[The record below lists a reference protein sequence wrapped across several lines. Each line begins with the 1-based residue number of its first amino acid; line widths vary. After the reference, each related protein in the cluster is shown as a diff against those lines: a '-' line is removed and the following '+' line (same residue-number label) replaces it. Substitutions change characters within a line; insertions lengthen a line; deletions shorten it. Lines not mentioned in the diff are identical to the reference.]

1 LAPERRSDEQLL
13 DAFVT
18 GERSAFEELVR
29 RHEDR
34 LFGLALRMTGNRADA
49 LDATQD
55 AFVAAFR
62 RAPSFRG
69 DAAFGTWLY
78 RIAINATQD
87 LLRKRGR
94 DVVSET
100 EETEAPV
107 RSAVERVE
115 DAVVAR
121 VDVARA
127 LAALPEE
134 YREAVV
140 MHDLGGVPYEEIA
153 QLTGTPMGT
162 VKSRISRGRRQ
173 LAGLL
178 EHRDAGEPSN
188 RATRGPTPGGA
199 IS

>member
-1 LAPERRSDEQLL
+1 LAPEARSDEQLIE
-13 DAFVT
+13 AFVA
-18 GERSAFEELVR
+18 GERPAFEEIVR

-34 LFGLALRMTGNRADA
+34 LFGLALRMTGNRTDA

-62 RAPSFRG
+62 RAHSFRG
-69 DAAFGTWLY
+69 DSAFGTWLY
-78 RIAINATQD
+78 RVAINVTQD
-87 LLRKRGR
+87 LLRKRSR

-100 EETEAPV
+100 EVEEHAATG
-107 RSAVERVE
+107 SVERVE
-115 DAVVAR
+115 DAAVAR
-121 VDVARA
+121 LDVARA

-140 MHDLGGVPYEEIA
+140 MHDLGGVPYDEIA
-153 QLTGTPMGT
+153 RLTQTPMGT

-178 EHRDAGEPSN
+178 EHREAPEPSN
-188 RATRGPTPGGA
+188 RKTPDTTPGGA
-199 IS
+199 LS

>member
-1 LAPERRSDEQLL
+1 MAPEQRSDESLVE
-13 DAFVT
+13 AFVA
-18 GERSAFEELVR
+18 GERSAFDELIR

-34 LFGLALRMTGNRADA
+34 LFALALRMTGNRTDA
-49 LDATQD
+49 LDATQE

-62 RAPSFRG
+62 RADSFRG

-94 DVVSET
+94 NPVAEAEESESP
-100 EETEAPV
+100 E
-107 RSAVERVE
+107 RSEVERVE
-115 DAVVAR
+115 DSVVAR
-121 VDVARA
+121 VDLARA
-127 LAALPEE
+127 LAALPHE

-153 QLTGTPMGT
+153 QFTGAPMGT

-173 LAGLL
+173 LAQLL
-178 EHRDAGEPSN
+178 EH
-188 RATRGPTPGGA
+188 PGGA
-199 IS
+199 TASKEQSPETTTGGALS

>member
-1 LAPERRSDEQLL
+1 MAREPRSDEQLL
-13 DAFVT
+13 DAFLG
-18 GERSAFEELVR
+18 GESGAFEELVR

-34 LFGLALRMTGNRADA
+34 LFGLALRMTGNRSDA

-62 RAPSFRG
+62 RAGSFRG

-78 RIAINATQD
+78 RIAINAAQD
-87 LLRKRGR
+87 LLRRR
-94 DVVSET
+94 SREAVADTPDAET
-100 EETEAPV
+100 VE
-107 RSAVERVE
+107 SGGGERVE
-115 DAVVAR
+115 DAVAVR
-121 VDVARA
+121 LDLARA
-127 LAALPEE
+127 LAALPDE

-153 QLTGTPMGT
+153 QLTGAPMGT

-178 EHRDAGEPSN
+178 EHRDPRAPSN
-188 RATRGPTPGGA
+188 QTTDPTPGGA
-199 IS
+199 LS

>member
-1 LAPERRSDEQLL
+1 MAPEHRSDESLVS
-13 DAFVT
+13 AFVA
-18 GERSAFEELVR
+18 GERSAFDELVR

-34 LFGLALRMTGNRADA
+34 LFGLALRMTGNRTDA

-62 RAPSFRG
+62 RAASFRG

-78 RIAINATQD
+78 RIAINSSQD

-94 DVVSET
+94 NLVA
-100 EETEAPV
+100 EADEAESPE
-107 RSAVERVE
+107 RSADERVE
-115 DAVVAR
+115 DSVVAR
-121 VDVARA
+121 LDVARA
-127 LAALPEE
+127 LAALPDE

-153 QLTGTPMGT
+153 YLTGAPMGT

-173 LAGLL
+173 LAQLL
-178 EHRDAGEPSN
+178 EHPGAEMSSNQQNPEP
-188 RATRGPTPGGA
+188 TTGGA
-199 IS
+199 LS

>member
-1 LAPERRSDEQLL
+1 MAPEPRSDEELVG
-13 DAFVT
+13 AFVA

-34 LFGLALRMTGNRADA
+34 LFGLALRMTGNRTDA

-62 RAPSFRG
+62 RAHSFRG
-69 DAAFGTWLY
+69 EAAFGTWIY
-78 RIAINATQD
+78 RIAINASQD
-87 LLRKRGR
+87 LLRKRSR

-100 EETEAPV
+100 EETEAH
-107 RSAVERVE
+107 AGGAERVE

-121 VDVARA
+121 LDVARA

-140 MHDLGGVPYEEIA
+140 MHDLGGVPYDEIS
-153 QLTGTPMGT
+153 QLTGAPMGT

-173 LAGLL
+173 LAELL
-178 EHRDAGEPSN
+178 EHREVRQTSN
-188 RATRGPTPGGA
+188 QTTRDTTPGGA
-199 IS
+199 PS